1 MNKLSQ
7 IFTAKAARVFV
18 FGLLSVMTPVYVAHL
33 GYSALYVGIV
43 LAAMIAG
50 NIFSNLLLTWYGNH
64 IGRKRILLAFSLLMF
79 VSGIVLFS
87 TDFFPLILVAVFI
100 GNIGTSGTEAGP
112 FQSIESGILPDIA
125 GTLSL
130 SRAYGLYN
138 FIGYVCSAIGALSAR
153 TPSYF
158 NYDFS
163 VFRALYLVYAIVGL
177 FLFVVYSTLATSI
190 EPRPSGGTSNE
201 KRSGLSNMSKEARKD
216 LTMLSALTGVDA
228 FGGGFTSQS
237 VLVVW
242 FYFVYHL
249 SLNGLS
255 LVFFATNV
263 ITAISIYGAG
273 LLAERLGNLRTMV
286 YTHLLSNVFLLL
298 VPLVGS
304 LTLALLFLFAR
315 QSMSQMDVTTRQ
327 VFMAGIFNSQ
337 DRVNAY
343 AVTNT
348 SRSVATIFGSPLTGA
363 MLAAGLVSLPLLV
376 GASTKIGYDLAIY
389 GVYRKRAR

>member
-1 MNKLSQ
+1 MKSERVFCRSSEGASANPLSRLSQ
-7 IFTAKAARVFV
+7 IFTAKATRVFV
-18 FGLLSVMTPVYVAHL
+18 FGLLSVMTPVDVAHL

-50 NIFSNLLLTWYGNH
+50 NIFSNLLLTWYGGQ

-87 TDFFPLILVAVFI
+87 TDFLPLILVAVFI

-112 FQSIESGILPDIA
+112 FQSIESGILPEIA
-125 GTLSL
+125 GTLSV

-138 FIGYVCSAIGALSAR
+138 FIGYVCSAIGAFSAR

-158 NYDFS
+158 NYDLS
-163 VFRALYLVYAIVGL
+163 VFRTLYLIYGVVGL
-177 FLFVVYSTLATSI
+177 FLFVVYSTLPTSI
-190 EPRPSGGTSNE
+190 ETRSSGGTNNE
-201 KRSGLSNMSKEARKD
+201 KRTGLSNMSKEAKKD

-255 LVFFATNV
+255 LVFSV
-263 ITAISIYGAG
+263 SQSY
-273 LLAERLGNLRTMV
+273 
-286 YTHLLSNVFLLL
+286 
-298 VPLVGS
+298 
-304 LTLALLFLFAR
+304 LALFL
-315 QSMSQMDVTTRQ
+315 
-327 VFMAGIFNSQ
+327 
-337 DRVNAY
+337 Y
-343 AVTNT
+343 A
-348 SRSVATIFGSPLTGA
+348 P
-363 MLAAGLVSLPLLV
+363 
-376 GASTKIGYDLAIY
+376 
-389 GVYRKRAR
+389 